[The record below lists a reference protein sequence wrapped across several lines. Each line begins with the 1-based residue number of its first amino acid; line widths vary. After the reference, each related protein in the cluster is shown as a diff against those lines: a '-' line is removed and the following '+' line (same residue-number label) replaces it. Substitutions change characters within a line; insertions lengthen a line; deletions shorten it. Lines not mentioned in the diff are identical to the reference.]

1 MRDPD
6 KLQDDIDTLLTFM
19 NNDLEAQG
27 LLIPHAV
34 FNFSGDGPDGK
45 ALMEKT
51 GWLAEELQRLLK
63 VCATRSLVKELH
75 GSFRYG
81 TFEVA
86 LTEEGQSRAIS
97 VMHGKERSYELGSGM
112 QIASL
117 TIHGQAQVGN
127 GNIQNIN
134 NVFAQLQEQ
143 IELAD
148 APTEQKEEAKS
159 LLSKFLEHP
168 LVCSVIG
175 GVVGGVTGNMK

>member
-1 MRDPD
+1 MQAPE
-6 KLQDDIDTLLTFM
+6 KLQDDIDTLLVFM

-27 LLIPHAV
+27 MLIQHAV
-34 FNFSGDGPDGK
+34 FNFSEDGPDGK
-45 ALMEKT
+45 ALLEKT
-51 GWLAEELQRLLK
+51 GWPVEELQRLLK
-63 VCATRSLVKELH
+63 VCTTRSLIKELH

-97 VMHGKERSYELGSGM
+97 VMHGKDRSYELGSAM

-134 NVFAQLQEQ
+134 NVFAQLQQ
-143 IELAD
+143 HIDLAD
-148 APTEQKEEAKS
+148 APAEQKEEAKG
-159 LLSKFLEHP
+159 LLAKFLEHP

-175 GVVGGVTGNMK
+175 GVVGGVTGSMK